1 MKVLSNI
8 ILPSMSDEKSDKSIL
23 LTAFNTQFYDFL
35 DDIESVFMND
45 NGIKRAKN
53 ALFLIKKINPTLVI
67 RLWYKYIVINYENEI
82 DNNNINFFI
91 DKDYKNDLR
100 YLNSSDDIMKHI
112 DSLREPVR
120 NMGESNQKK
129 SFMYIKN
136 LCILSRLYN
145 E

>member
-1 MKVLSNI
+1 MAN
-8 ILPSMSDEKSDKSIL
+8 EKSDKSIL

-35 DDIESVFMND
+35 DDVESVFMND

-53 ALFLIKKINPTLVI
+53 ALILIKKVNPALVI
-67 RLWYKYIVINYENEI
+67 KLWYKYIVVNYESEI

-91 DKDYKNDLR
+91 EKDYKNDLR
-100 YLNSSDDIMKHI
+100 YLNSSDEIMKHI
-112 DSLREPVR
+112 DFLREPVR
-120 NMGESNQKK
+120 NMGESNQQK

>member
-1 MKVLSNI
+1 
-8 ILPSMSDEKSDKSIL
+8 MSEEKSDKSIL

-53 ALFLIKKINPTLVI
+53 ALYLIKKVNPTLTI
-67 RLWYKYIVINYENEI
+67 RLWYKYIVVNYESEI
-82 DNNNINFFI
+82 DSNNINFFI
-91 DKDYKNDLR
+91 EKDYKNDLR

-120 NMGESNQKK
+120 SMGESNQKK

-136 LCILSRLYN
+136 LCILSRLYS

>member
-1 MKVLSNI
+1 MA
-8 ILPSMSDEKSDKSIL
+8 DEKSDKSIL

-35 DDIESVFMND
+35 DDIESVFMKD

-53 ALFLIKKINPTLVI
+53 ALVLIKKVNPSLVI
-67 RLWYKYIVINYENEI
+67 KLWYKYIVVNYESEI
-82 DNNNINFFI
+82 DSNNINFFI
-91 DKDYKNDLR
+91 EKDYKNDLR

-120 NMGESNQKK
+120 NMGESNQQK

-136 LCILSRLYN
+136 LCILSRLYS